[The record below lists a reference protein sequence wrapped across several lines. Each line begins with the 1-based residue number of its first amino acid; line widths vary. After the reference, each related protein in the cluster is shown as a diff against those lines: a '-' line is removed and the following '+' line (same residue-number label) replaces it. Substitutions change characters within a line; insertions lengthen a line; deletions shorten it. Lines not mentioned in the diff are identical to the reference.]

1 MDIEHISVS
10 RKQTFDECPAKYNY
24 RYHQKIVTL
33 EPTQDYFTYGKI
45 IHKVAE
51 YYVKEQGKR
60 DIALIANDVLSG
72 GIFLEFNKPSPPL
85 PDAYKN
91 KFPQHLKNL
100 KSLSDRIG
108 YDGELEYEFIHDLD
122 PPNNCLVKGVIDR
135 LIIRNGKYFILD
147 YKTTKK
153 GFFRKNSNTI
163 RKDLQL
169 RSYARVLQKLF
180 NVKAEDIRAA
190 LYYVEGPDLVPTKF
204 TEESLETAEQEL
216 IGSYKTIKEMLP
228 DDAHGKV
235 GDQCRRCEFR
245 KTCVFYSLT

>member
-24 RYHQKIVTL
+24 KYHQKIVTF
-33 EPTQDYFTYGKI
+33 EPTPDYLIYGKI
-45 IHKVAE
+45 VHKVAE
-51 YYVKEQGKR
+51 YYVKEQGKK
-60 DIALIANDVLSG
+60 DIALIANDVLG
-72 GIFLEFNKPSPPL
+72 GKILLEFNKPSSPL

-91 KFPQHLKNL
+91 KFPQHLKNI
-100 KSLSDRIG
+100 KALSDRIG
-108 YDGELEYEFIHDLD
+108 YDGELEYEFVHDFD

-190 LYYVEGPDLVPTKF
+190 LYYVEGPELVPTKF

-216 IGSYKTIKEMLP
+216 VGSYKTIKDMHP
-228 DDAHGKV
+228 DEAHGRV
-235 GDQCRRCEFR
+235 GDQCRKCEWR
-245 KTCVFYSLT
+245 KICPFYSLT